1 MSETTSRED
10 VVVNDYDND
19 DGDNNEEEQPMPM
32 PQDLEDDLVQ
42 DVLKTGTDLREYS
55 AEIERQLTDAENST
69 IESIVKEAE
78 NIALLHTQVTECD
91 SILEQM
97 ESMLLGFQSSLGS
110 ISEEIL
116 SLQKKSITMSQQLT
130 NRQMIRAPLSQFIED
145 MTVSDSLIKGIMDA
159 PVTET
164 EFTSNLEILNHKINF
179 MKEQSF
185 KETKA
190 CFDVKDT
197 LEKLKL
203 KAIAKIRSYLLE
215 QIYKFRKPMTNFQVP
230 QNNMLKHK
238 LFFEFILANERN
250 IAEEI
255 CAEYI
260 DTMSKIYYSYFKS
273 YCSRLK
279 KLQFDE
285 NPSKDDLMGV
295 EDTASRGLFHKSH
308 LKHRG
313 TVFSIGAR
321 GEVLSTQLELP
332 IIVPHTASKTKYH
345 YEALFRSEQYA
356 LVDNAC
362 REYLFLVEFFKVRGS
377 QALEIF
383 NQVTGKTLNLLKKN
397 LQSFVDDSYDAIA
410 LFLCLQLVM
419 RYQLMCHK
427 RAVPALDKYWDQ
439 MTATIWPRFEYVF
452 RMNIQSIKE
461 CDPMKFPARETGPH
475 YITRRYAEFSAA
487 MIGVGEGFPCE
498 GATQLLAELR
508 EAVQCFLLR
517 MAAIFP
523 QRIQQLIFL
532 INNYDL
538 VLGVL
543 MERTR
548 DNSKEA
554 ESFKE
559 QLNARSTE
567 YVEEILSPHFGG
579 IIQLVKEFE
588 ALIEKGQAEDLKR
601 QESKALS
608 LVQSFTNNW
617 KRALEE
623 INRDVLK
630 SFPSLILGTSLVQRA
645 MTQLV
650 QYYHRFHKILP
661 ANVRPQLTNIHHIMI
676 EIKKYKTSY

>member
-1 MSETTSRED
+1 MSGE
-10 VVVNDYDND
+10 NDTLKK
-19 DGDNNEEEQPMPM
+19 EVQLPE
-32 PQDLEDDLVQ
+32 DLEDDLIRE
-42 DVLKTGTDLREYS
+42 VLNSGTDLRQYS
-55 AEIERQLTDAENST
+55 AQIEKELQEVENKS
-69 IESIVKEAE
+69 IQDYMKESE
-78 NIALLHTQVTECD
+78 NIASLHNQIAACD
-91 SILEQM
+91 NILEQM
-97 ESMLLGFQSSLGS
+97 ESMLMGFQSDLGS

-116 SLQKKSITMSQQLT
+116 HLQRKSITMSQQLT
-130 NRQMIRAPLSQFIED
+130 NRQGIRGPLSQFIED
-145 MTVSDSLIKGIMDA
+145 ISVSDDLIAGIMDSLVVE
-159 PVTET
+159 PEFVT
-164 EFTSNLEILNHKINF
+164 NLEILSHKINF
-179 MKEQSF
+179 VKEQSF
-185 KETKA
+185 KDTKS
-190 CFDVKDT
+190 CNDVKDT

-203 KAIAKIRSYLLE
+203 KAMAKIRTYLLE

-230 QNNMLKHK
+230 QNNMLKFK

-255 CAEYI
+255 CGEYI
-260 DTMSKIYYSYFKS
+260 DTMGKIYYSYFKS
-273 YCSRLK
+273 YSSRLK

-285 NPSKDDLMGV
+285 SPSKDDLMGV

-313 TVFSIGAR
+313 TVFSIGTR
-321 GEVLSTQLELP
+321 GEVLSSQLEAP

-356 LVDNAC
+356 VVDNGC
-362 REYLFLVEFFKVRGS
+362 REYLFLTEFFKLRGP
-377 QALEIF
+377 QALDIF
-383 NQVTGKTLNLLKKN
+383 NQVMGKTLSLLLKN
-397 LQSFVDDSYDAIA
+397 LQLFVDTSYDCIA
-410 LFLCLQLVM
+410 LFLCLHLVM

-427 RAVPALDKYWDQ
+427 RVVPALDKYWDN
-439 MTATIWPRFEYVF
+439 MTSAIWPRFEYVF

-461 CDPMKFPARETGPH
+461 CDPMKFTRETGPH

-517 MAAIFP
+517 MAAVFP
-523 QRIQQLIFL
+523 QRTRQLVFL

-554 ESFKE
+554 ESFRE
-559 QLNARSTE
+559 QMNARSAE

-579 IIQLVKEFE
+579 IIQLVKESE
-588 ALIEKGQAEDLKR
+588 VLIEKGQTEDLKR
-601 QESKALS
+601 QEGKALA

-623 INRDVLK
+623 INREVVK
-630 SFPSLILGTSLVQRA
+630 SFPSLLLGTSLVQRA

-661 ANVRPQLTNIHHIMI
+661 ANARPQLTNIHHIMV
-676 EIKKYKTSY
+676 EIKKYKTNY